1 MGCGACERT
10 CPKGILSVKTPSER
24 LLHFN
29 TADDCLAPCRQ
40 ICPAQIN
47 IPLYIAQIRKGDYEG
62 AVHTIRERNPAVALL
77 WEGLP
82 PIPVKI
88 SAAVAWKDEPVSIN
102 QLKRF
107 AADYE
112 MHSGKRYPISVA
124 PATGK
129 RIAVVGGGPA
139 GLSCAFFL
147 RRMGHDVTIYEAH
160 A

>member
-1 MGCGACERT
+1 MRKNAWDAAPVNGPAR
-10 CPKGILSVKTPSER
+10 KGILSVKTPSER

-29 TADDCLAPCRQ
+29 TEEDCLAPCRQ

-62 AVHTIRERNPAVALL
+62 AVHTIRERNPLL
-77 WEGLP
+77 LSCGRVCPHPCEDSLSP
-82 PIPVKI
+82 PGVE
-88 SAAVAWKDEPVSIN
+88 DEPVSIN

-129 RIAVVGGGPA
+129 RVAVIGGGPA

-147 RRMGHDVTIYEAH
+147 KTHGS
-160 A
+160 